1 MTEPVETYN
10 FYPALQRNVT
20 PTASGSEV
28 VSYTSDLGN
37 GGPILTLVHG
47 YPQSSLIWRHLV
59 PLLLPKVSLFIPEL
73 PGYGIS
79 TPISAGT
86 GDHTKRAVG
95 HALLDALAQVFDT
108 NSSSSSPSSSSS
120 LPRQVILAGHDR
132 GARICHRLAVDATSK
147 TSSPDSSSSLPDD
160 ETNSKSSSF
169 FFSHHNLTITGLIL
183 LDILP
188 TKSQWDFF
196 SVPFLSQNYFHW
208 PLLANVELAVPMIT
222 AFGIDKWVRGGHL
235 RLVGSASDS
244 KARIMSDEAVD
255 IHVKLFERGKETIK
269 WTCEDYKAGAQREVD
284 EQVEDLRRG
293 RRVEVDTLV
302 MYSREKLGR
311 GGGVDVEGVWRGGV
325 NCREESEGEGEGE
338 EKKKKKKKGDQ
349 WVGDGVELEVV
360 GVEDGRG
367 HFLPEE
373 AYDVVGERVV
383 RFLERFGL

>member
-1 MTEPVETYN
+1 MTESVETYN

-108 NSSSSSPSSSSS
+108 NSSSSSSS
-120 LPRQVILAGHDR
+120 PRQVILAGHDR

-147 TSSPDSSSSLPDD
+147 TSSPESSSSSSSSLPD
-160 ETNSKSSSF
+160 EPNKSF
-169 FFSHHNLTITGLIL
+169 FTHHNLTITGLIL

-255 IHVKLFERGKETIK
+255 IHVKLFERGETIK

-284 EQVEDLRRG
+284 EQVEDLRQG
-293 RRVEVDTLV
+293 RRVEVDALV
-302 MYSREKLGR
+302 MYSWEKLGR
-311 GGGVDVEGVWRGGV
+311 GGGVDVEGVWRGD
-325 NCREESEGEGEGE
+325 
-338 EKKKKKKKGDQ
+338 GDQ

-373 AYDVVGERVV
+373 AYDVVGERMV